1 MNKLMLLSL
10 LITSSCSLYAPKPP
24 SVPSDTHNLA
34 TLEINSLFDNRV
46 QQEKNL
52 RFAKKYIIYQSIIP
66 ESRKIE
72 FWFYAQ
78 NADRVLIEGKELQVN
93 SLYQK
98 LRNIGSTAQI
108 LQKYTNNQFTT
119 ITFYKNR

>member
-1 MNKLMLLSL
+1 MNKSIILLLLM
-10 LITSSCSLYAPKPP
+10 SSCSLYAPEPP
-24 SVPSDTHNLA
+24 SIPFTQQDKPA
-34 TLEINSLFDNRV
+34 TSEINNSFNNRV

-98 LRNIGSTAQI
+98 LRKIGSTARI
-108 LQKYTNNQFTT
+108 YRKYTNNQFTT
-119 ITFYKNR
+119 ITFYNK

>member
-1 MNKLMLLSL
+1 MLLSL
-10 LITSSCSLYAPKPP
+10 LITSNCSLYAPKPSSIP
-24 SVPSDTHNLA
+24 FDAQNNPA
-34 TLEINSLFDNRV
+34 TLKINNFFDNRV

-98 LRNIGSTAQI
+98 LRKIGSTAQI

-119 ITFYKNR
+119 ITFYKNK

>member
-1 MNKLMLLSL
+1 MNKSIILLLLM
-10 LITSSCSLYAPKPP
+10 SSCSLYAPEPP
-24 SVPSDTHNLA
+24 SIPFTQQDKPA
-34 TLEINSLFDNRV
+34 TSEINNSFNNRV

-78 NADRVLIEGKELQVN
+78 NADRVLIEGEELQVN

-98 LRNIGSTAQI
+98 LRKIGSTARI
-108 LQKYTNNQFTT
+108 YRKYTNNQFTT
-119 ITFYKNR
+119 ITFYKNK